1 MKVPKLTAL
10 YISNDDRVMAGASH
24 SLYNMILSVRECVE
38 PVVLV
43 AEPGQA
49 YDFFTSHGIECII
62 APFLQL
68 YYFVNDRNPITKRLR
83 YVKHI
88 YDFERAEDSCAK
100 MVAETLKDRNVK
112 IVHSNSTIMTVGI
125 KIARRLG
132 AKHVWH
138 VREFLDADFHIEPFR
153 GRKRLNSQV
162 WQADATIAITRQ
174 IYSHWH
180 LDKCR
185 RSYTMW
191 NAVRSLSEVCYDEA
205 KENYFLFCCARLSD
219 NKGADF
225 AVECFGKSGLARKG
239 YLLKIIGICSETYR
253 RRLDAIANQ
262 YGCYEQVIY
271 LGYQTDVK
279 PFMSK
284 ARAFLMTSLNEGMG
298 RTTVE
303 AMFFGCPVIARHS
316 GGTVD
321 FMRDKETGFF
331 FDTDEQCVKL
341 MKQVACETPTGVI
354 LSAQE
359 LARTSFSEEAYGEK
373 LLQIY
378 HKVLN
383 DEK

>member
-1 MKVPKLTAL
+1 MPRITAL

-24 SLYNMILSVRECVE
+24 SLYNMIQSVRESVE
-38 PVVLV
+38 PIVLV
-43 AEPGQA
+43 AESGQA
-49 YDFFTSHGIECII
+49 YDFFTSQGIECII
-62 APFLQL
+62 VPFPQL
-68 YYFVNDRNPITKRLR
+68 YYFVNDKNPITKSLR
-83 YVKHI
+83 YVKHT

-100 MVAETLKDRNVK
+100 MVAETLKGRNVK

-153 GRKRLNSQV
+153 GRKRLNRHV
-162 WQADATIAITRQ
+162 WQADAVIAITRQ

-180 LDKCR
+180 LEKCK
-185 RSYTMW
+185 RSYAMW
-191 NAVRSLSEVCYDEA
+191 NAVRSITEVCYEES

-239 YLLKIIGICSETYR
+239 YLLKIIGICSEIYR
-253 RRLDAIANQ
+253 QKLDAIANQ
-262 YGCYEQVIY
+262 YGCNEQVIY

-298 RTTVE
+298 RTTIE

-341 MKQVACETPTGVI
+341 MKQMACETPTGVI

>member
-1 MKVPKLTAL
+1 
-10 YISNDDRVMAGASH
+10 
-24 SLYNMILSVRECVE
+24 
-38 PVVLV
+38 
-43 AEPGQA
+43 
-49 YDFFTSHGIECII
+49 
-62 APFLQL
+62 
-68 YYFVNDRNPITKRLR
+68 
-83 YVKHI
+83 
-88 YDFERAEDSCAK
+88 
-100 MVAETLKDRNVK
+100 
-112 IVHSNSTIMTVGI
+112 
-125 KIARRLG
+125 
-132 AKHVWH
+132 
-138 VREFLDADFHIEPFR
+138 
-153 GRKRLNSQV
+153 
-162 WQADATIAITRQ
+162 
-174 IYSHWH
+174 
-180 LDKCR
+180 
-185 RSYTMW
+185 MW
-191 NAVRSLSEVCYDEA
+191 NAVRSITEVCYEES

-271 LGYQTDVK
+271 FGYQTDVK

-341 MKQVACETPTGVI
+341 MKQMACETPTGVI